1 MSAFRKPDSRLPALL
16 QEPARSLWERV
27 GAAAAA
33 NARSGFGG
41 RRFQP
46 AGTRGGACIM
56 RAASLV
62 GVCAGM
68 AELVDALDLGSSA
81 ARRESSSLFPRTKV
95 LSKAPHER
103 APRGGAYKLPGEAL
117 KRD

>member
-1 MSAFRKPDSRLPALL
+1 MSPSRKPDSRLPALL
-16 QEPARSLWERV
+16 QEPAGSLWERV

-95 LSKAPHER
+95 LSQAQRER
-103 APRGGAYKLPGEAL
+103 AAARRVQGG
-117 KRD
+117 R